1 MDGKVTA
8 DLVESN
14 GILPSGLWLN
24 HLHGRPATTTAVVL
38 KARGLRRHW
47 QRVIK
52 TRYINVV
59 KLRISHQWRSISN
72 SGKNQSSQ
80 KVSRSSWQ
88 WSRSSKNL
96 TVTFQ
101 LWPTHGY
108 STTLH
113 SSHWVVGG
121 KHTQP
126 TRRMN
131 RVVLHCNEKSLYKS
145 ERVWIRSV
153 QHTACQAFLS
163 ARPWGLPNFVKI

>member
-88 WSRSSKNL
+88 WSRSSKNFDCYIP
-96 TVTFQ
+96 TVTHTWLFNNPSQ
-101 LWPTHGY
+101 QSLGSWRKAHSAHKKNESSCATLQWKISLQVWESLDQECPTY
-108 STTLH
+108 
-113 SSHWVVGG
+113 
-121 KHTQP
+121 
-126 TRRMN
+126 
-131 RVVLHCNEKSLYKS
+131 
-145 ERVWIRSV
+145 
-153 QHTACQAFLS
+153 
-163 ARPWGLPNFVKI
+163 GLPGVSIRPPVRSP